1 MSSHERVEVQG
12 DAQLRVAIVGGGW
25 AGLAAAVELASGG
38 VQVTVF
44 ESARQLGG
52 RARSVDVGA
61 AASALRLDNG
71 QHILIGAYRETL
83 RLMREVGADPE
94 RLLLRRP
101 LELHHPGSAA
111 APAFSL
117 RLPRLPAP
125 WHLALGLLGARGVS
139 LAEKIAAARF
149 MRRLEARRWT
159 LPEDE
164 SVAALLQRERQGPRL
179 RRYFWEPLCLSAL
192 NTPAADASA
201 QVFVNVLRDSLAG
214 ASDATDLL
222 LPATDLDRVFAA
234 PAAAFVVAHGGEIR
248 LASRVRAIEA
258 DGAQWLVSVDGSGD
272 EDQRE
277 RFDQVVVATGAPAA
291 ARLLAPWPGLA
302 APCAALEHAPIGTL
316 YLGYPP
322 AVRLPLPML
331 GLEQAAALGQ
341 WVFDRGQLCGT
352 AGVLAFVFSG
362 SGAWE
367 AHDADELARRLHRE
381 LESALGRALP
391 TPTWRQLIRERRA
404 TFVCRPGLARPG
416 CRTGIPG
423 LWLAGDFVWAGYP
436 STLEGAVRSG
446 VAAAHEILRR

>member
-1 MSSHERVEVQG
+1 MSAHAEVEVRA
-12 DAQLRVAIVGGGW
+12 DARLRVAIVGGGW
-25 AGLAAAVELASGG
+25 AGLAAAVELASAG

-52 RARSVDVGA
+52 RARSVEVGT
-61 AASALRLDNG
+61 ASAPLRVDNG
-71 QHILIGAYRETL
+71 QHILIGAYCETL

-139 LAEKIAAARF
+139 LSEKIAAARF
-149 MRRLEARRWT
+149 MRRLEARQWT

-164 SVAALLQRERQGPRL
+164 SVAALLQAEKQGPRL

-222 LPATDLDRVFAA
+222 LPAADLERVFAA
-234 PAAAFVVAHGGEIR
+234 PAASFVAARGGAIR
-248 LASRVRAIEA
+248 LSSRVRAIEA
-258 DGAQWLVSVDGSGD
+258 DGSQWLVTVDGSGD
-272 EDQRE
+272 QRE
-277 RFDQVVVATGAPAA
+277 RFEQVVVATAAPAA
-291 ARLLAPWPGLA
+291 ARLLAPWPALA
-302 APCAALEHAPIGTL
+302 GPCAALEHAPIGTL

-322 AVRLPLPML
+322 EVRLPLPML
-331 GLEQAAALGQ
+331 GLEQAVALGQ

-352 AGVLAFVFSG
+352 DGVLAFVFSG

-391 TPTWRQLIRERRA
+391 APTWRQLIRERRA

-416 CRTGIPG
+416 CRTGVPG